1 MTIVNKKLVYDDE
14 LFSVLNY
21 AMSAIRFRK
30 ANCCKIFSILDKES
44 IFDEELSIGYA
55 EEIRALDNSLNE
67 LEHIYFFLRN
77 GVKDE
82 ICLEY
87 SRNRVD

>member
-1 MTIVNKKLVYDDE
+1 MTIVNGKLVFDDE

-21 AMSAIRFRK
+21 AMGAIRYRK
-30 ANCCKIFSILDKES
+30 ANCCKILGILEKES
-44 IFDEELSIGYA
+44 VFDEELTIGYA

-67 LEHIYFFLRN
+67 LEDIYFFLRN
-77 GVKDE
+77 GVKNE

-87 SRNRVD
+87 SRN

>member
-1 MTIVNKKLVYDDE
+1 MTIVNKKLVYDDG

-21 AMSAIRFRK
+21 AMGAIRYRK
-30 ANCCKIFSILDKES
+30 ANCCKILGILEKES
-44 IFDEELSIGYA
+44 VFDEELTIGYA

-67 LEHIYFFLRN
+67 LEDIYFILRN

-87 SRNRVD
+87 SRN